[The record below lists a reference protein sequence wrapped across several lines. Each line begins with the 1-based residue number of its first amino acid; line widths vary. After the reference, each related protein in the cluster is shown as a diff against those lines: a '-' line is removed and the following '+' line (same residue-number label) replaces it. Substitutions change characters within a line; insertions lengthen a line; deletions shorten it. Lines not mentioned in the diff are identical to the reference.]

1 VSRDRTYDFLYAAEA
16 TRVLHAPT
24 RALETFG
31 TTSVNYHLLAE
42 LEDHPGKIRIREG
55 RLQAN
60 KPEIMTPERYVKDEF
75 EGFGEMAKLYYDFL
89 KQHEDEMKILK
100 YGYRLKQEAF
110 SEQIVTD
117 SMESVAERV
126 VRGVLL
132 RGDRLRLREGIR
144 RGKRGEAC
152 RKQRQKQE
160 QCSCD
165 DLKSELNSFHGV
177 TPLSVHIICFV
188 TVL

>member
-1 VSRDRTYDFLYAAEA
+1 MSRDRTYDFLYAAEA

-60 KPEIMTPERYVKDEF
+60 KPEIITPERYVKDEF

-126 VRGVLL
+126 IRGVK
-132 RGDRLRLREGIR
+132 EGNRPFAAVIQ
-144 RGKRGEAC
+144 GV
-152 RKQRQKQE
+152 
-160 QCSCD
+160 D
-165 DLKSELNSFHGV
+165 DPWDVCLMQFFWLHTKA
-177 TPLSVHIICFV
+177 SVAHNMEDFKNAGMFK
-188 TVL
+188 

>member
-1 VSRDRTYDFLYAAEA
+1 MSRDRTYDFLYAAEA

-60 KPEIMTPERYVKDEF
+60 KPEIITPERYVKDEF

-100 YGYRLKQEAF
+100 YGYRLRQEAF

-126 VRGVLL
+126 IRGVK
-132 RGDRLRLREGIR
+132 E
-144 RGKRGEAC
+144 EAVI
-152 RKQRQKQE
+152 QGV
-160 QCSCD
+160 D
-165 DLKSELNSFHGV
+165 DPWDVCLMQFFWLHTKA
-177 TPLSVHIICFV
+177 SVAHNMEDFKNAGMFK
-188 TVL
+188 

>member
-1 VSRDRTYDFLYAAEA
+1 MSRDRTYDFLYAAEA

-60 KPEIMTPERYVKDEF
+60 KPEIITPERYVKDEF

-117 SMESVAERV
+117 SMESVAEPAQAG
-126 VRGVLL
+126 GVL
-132 RGDRLRLREGIR
+132 GADRHRFDGVRRRARHSWREGGEPSVR
-144 RGKRGEAC
+144 RRDPGRG
-152 RKQRQKQE
+152 
-160 QCSCD
+160 
-165 DLKSELNSFHGV
+165 
-177 TPLSVHIICFV
+177 
-188 TVL
+188 